1 MADDAA
7 HTPAGP
13 ARDSEDGGRADGVA
27 EDAESI
33 VAADIGAPSSRTKA
47 TSADGAQPTGRKK
60 GTSTEDVRSREL
72 VAVGAG
78 EGERGASA
86 PSRELTP
93 EPSAWSGPRRDIAD
107 DRPHWTFPG
116 VVAEPSVPGSPSE
129 PEPTDANQ
137 AELPFVAIDAPALRP
152 ARPMPTFGP
161 VGRSRSVVLVPVIS
175 MLTLGVY
182 ALAWHHGVNRE
193 LEEFDPKLHSRPRRS
208 TAAVMVPWLAGL
220 LVTLAGATLII
231 TTRLGV
237 HLPFNIHLAGWQ
249 AYALLAGLAAVP
261 YLALLLPFS
270 AVAVVMTL
278 ERLRS
283 VEEHVGAT
291 TDRQVRP
298 VGTSLF
304 LAIPLVG
311 GLMLLAIEQRRLN
324 AIWHAMTTS
333 GHLYS

>member
-13 ARDSEDGGRADGVA
+13 ARDGDDGTADGFA
-27 EDAESI
+27 EHAESN
-33 VAADIGAPSSRTKA
+33 VVADIAAPSSRA
-47 TSADGAQPTGRKK
+47 ESRSADHAEATGPQK
-60 GTSTEDVRSREL
+60 GTSAEEVRSREL
-72 VAVGAG
+72 VAVGG
-78 EGERGASA
+78 DGERGTSA
-86 PSRELTP
+86 PSRELAS
-93 EPSAWSGPRRDIAD
+93 EPSAWSAPRRDIAD
-107 DRPHWTFPG
+107 DRPQWTFPG
-116 VVAEPSVPGSPSE
+116 VAIDPSAPESRGEPAPAAV
-129 PEPTDANQ
+129 NQ
-137 AELPFVAIDAPALRP
+137 AELPFVAAEAPALRVP
-152 ARPMPTFGP
+152 RPMPTFGP
-161 VGRSRSVVLVPVIS
+161 VGRSRSTVLVPVLS
-175 MLTLGVY
+175 VLTLGVY
-182 ALAWHHGVNRE
+182 TLAWHHGVNRE

-208 TAAVMVPWLAGL
+208 TVAVMVPWLAGL

-231 TTRLGV
+231 TTRLGI
-237 HLPFNIHLAGWQ
+237 HLPFNIHVAGWQ

-261 YLALLLPFS
+261 YLTLLLPFS

-333 GHLYS
+333 GHLYN

>member
-1 MADDAA
+1 
-7 HTPAGP
+7 
-13 ARDSEDGGRADGVA
+13 
-27 EDAESI
+27 
-33 VAADIGAPSSRTKA
+33 
-47 TSADGAQPTGRKK
+47 
-60 GTSTEDVRSREL
+60 
-72 VAVGAG
+72 
-78 EGERGASA
+78 
-86 PSRELTP
+86 
-93 EPSAWSGPRRDIAD
+93 
-107 DRPHWTFPG
+107 
-116 VVAEPSVPGSPSE
+116 
-129 PEPTDANQ
+129 
-137 AELPFVAIDAPALRP
+137 
-152 ARPMPTFGP
+152 
-161 VGRSRSVVLVPVIS
+161 
-175 MLTLGVY
+175 
-182 ALAWHHGVNRE
+182 
-193 LEEFDPKLHSRPRRS
+193 
-208 TAAVMVPWLAGL
+208 MVPWLAGL

-237 HLPFNIHLAGWQ
+237 HLPFNVHLAGWQ